1 MSNLQGEAAKKRGRG
16 PGLSEEERSQVA
28 EAQRPRPVVIY
39 EIIRTEGENELTRP
53 FSSLWWSGVAAGISI
68 GFSFVGQAALAAYL
82 PDAVWKPFVTSF
94 GYALGFL
101 IVILARQQ
109 LFTENVMTAVLPV
122 VSRLELSWLLSML
135 RLWGIVLTANMVGCL
150 IFAYAFAQLPFT
162 RAAVNAELMKLVHE
176 LTVGSPLQTFAEGIG
191 GGWLIAALVWILAAT
206 EGGEFFIITLLTYFV
221 ALLGFR
227 HIVADTAEAL
237 YGWFKGQITFEDL
250 AFIYFFPTLAGN
262 VFGGTVLFSLLSYA
276 QVREEIFLETRAA
289 DR

>member
-1 MSNLQGEAAKKRGRG
+1 MSSLQGEAAKKGGSG

-39 EIIRTEGENELTRP
+39 EIIRTEGENEPTRP

-109 LFTENVMTAVLPV
+109 LFTENVMTAVLLV

-135 RLWGIVLTANMVGCL
+135 RLWGIVLTANMVVAMPWKRPDIGSRVTREGHARFWERL
-150 IFAYAFAQLPFT
+150 RVKVPRATRHFEKGSFRAYLSRFAFRTGQS
-162 RAAVNAELMKLVHE
+162 RREWRKAVQDVSQNKA
-176 LTVGSPLQTFAEGIG
+176 
-191 GGWLIAALVWILAAT
+191 
-206 EGGEFFIITLLTYFV
+206 
-221 ALLGFR
+221 
-227 HIVADTAEAL
+227 
-237 YGWFKGQITFEDL
+237 
-250 AFIYFFPTLAGN
+250 
-262 VFGGTVLFSLLSYA
+262 
-276 QVREEIFLETRAA
+276 
-289 DR
+289 